1 MKKLI
6 KMLLPA
12 FICLFCMSVT
22 VSAEDA
28 EFDFTYPYV
37 VDSADLI
44 SNDEQLSDRL
54 EEIGKKYYVDIVV
67 VTVDSLDGKSAT
79 AYADDFYD
87 YNGYSDDGILFL
99 ISMEYRDW
107 AISTKGY
114 GIKAF
119 TDYGCDYIFDCMSG
133 ELSENDF
140 ESAFNIFADQCEK
153 FLAQAEKGKPFD
165 TNNNVRTSAFYSI
178 LIKISVII
186 GLIVAF
192 IVTLI
197 MKGQLKSVKFQHS
210 ADSYIENNS
219 IRISQSND
227 IFLYKTLSKTK
238 IESSSGSSSSRGG
251 GSHTHRSSSGSSH
264 GGRSGKF

>member
-12 FICLFCMSVT
+12 FICLFCMSVP
-22 VSAEDA
+22 VSAEA
-28 EFDFTYPYV
+28 VEFDFTYPYV
-37 VDSADLI
+37 VDSANLI
-44 SNDEQLSDRL
+44 SNDKQLSNRL
-54 EEIGKKYYVDIVV
+54 ENIGKKYYVDIVV

-165 TNNNVRTSAFYSI
+165 INNKVRTSGFYSM
-178 LIKISVII
+178 LITISVII
-186 GLIVAF
+186 GLIAAL

-197 MKGQLKSVKFQHS
+197 MKGQLKSVRFQHN

-219 IRISQSND
+219 VRISQSND
-227 IFLYKTLSKTK
+227 IFLYKTLNKTK
-238 IESSSGSSSSRGG
+238 IGSSSGSSSSGG
-251 GSHTHRSSSGSSH
+251 GSHTHISSSGSSH